1 MKKHAKILGSIG
13 AAAAVSM
20 GIFAVTSPVMAQ
32 DLVPLDYK
40 NNNNTSADVEVK
52 LKVVGETPIIDI
64 DSPLDGAVIIGKEFS
79 VDINYEHAN
88 QLDYRL
94 IYVAEDGTRT
104 TYDLPSK
111 IVVDTGVSDG
121 SDAFDLDAS
130 DYGGKYGTYILEAT
144 ANGAGSTT
152 DSVMFKLISFDFTV
166 KGIEES
172 TNNPIITIVEAPVVY
187 KSLIQVFDE
196 DDNAIF
202 EEPIEVILNEGAET
216 DVTLPLAK
224 YGVPEGQYRIVAVP
238 YDEDGN
244 IIDASK
250 EHSVHYTPAPAPEVP
265 DTGSILENLG
275 LSRQD
280 LISTG
285 LALLFVCAFFGVLI
299 IAKKNRKEKQNRH

>member
-1 MKKHAKILGSIG
+1 
-13 AAAAVSM
+13 
-20 GIFAVTSPVMAQ
+20 
-32 DLVPLDYK
+32 
-40 NNNNTSADVEVK
+40 
-52 LKVVGETPIIDI
+52 
-64 DSPLDGAVIIGKEFS
+64 
-79 VDINYEHAN
+79 
-88 QLDYRL
+88 
-94 IYVAEDGTRT
+94 
-104 TYDLPSK
+104 
-111 IVVDTGVSDG
+111 
-121 SDAFDLDAS
+121 
-130 DYGGKYGTYILEAT
+130 
-144 ANGAGSTT
+144 
-152 DSVMFKLISFDFTV
+152 MFKLISFDFTV

-172 TNNPIITIVEAPVVY
+172 TNNPIITIVEAPGVY

-244 IIDASK
+244 ILDVSK
-250 EHSVHYTPAPAPEVP
+250 ERSVHYTPAPAPEVP

-299 IAKKNRKEKQNRH
+299 IAKKNRKEKQNRR